1 MITSRGSI
9 DRCLRIPASREERQE
24 WEKRL
29 GDMAIIKHLGTELD
43 LQDPYIVR
51 LHLRHPADAHY
62 GGLGTKALNGA
73 MIAGMIDCAMSVA
86 GILHFRG
93 RTCGTLHMSI
103 DFMKPVRSRYPTVEC
118 RAVRK
123 SPNVVFLEAQL
134 IECGKRS
141 SVSASGIVGAASLK
155 QSKLIESEHTNWL
168 TPFGSMDQLSGD
180 TDTDTDIDAA
190 NAESA

>member
-1 MITSRGSI
+1 MITIRGNN

-24 WEKRL
+24 WERRL
-29 GDMAIIKHLGTELD
+29 CEMPVMKHLGAELD

-51 LHLRHPADAHY
+51 LHLRHPSDAHY

-73 MIAGMIDCAMSVA
+73 MIAGMMDCAMSVA

-93 RTCGTLHMSI
+93 RTCGTLHMSV

-123 SPNVVFLEAQL
+123 SPNVIFLEAQL

-141 SVSASGIVGAASLK
+141 SVSASGIVGVSGLK
-155 QSKLIESEHTNWL
+155 QSQNTDAENANWL
-168 TPFGSMDQLSGD
+168 MPFGSVGEMSGD
-180 TDTDTDIDAA
+180 ADNDASEF
-190 NAESA
+190 ESA